1 MQLLKSSDPRGVDP
15 GSYLVETAS
24 GSTYL
29 ISVPA
34 KESGETAT
42 AVRMPVQP
50 LGDEFDEPFFTST
63 ALYKDSGV
71 IELIKFHFEV
81 GRSGAMTFRDE
92 AAREAPGYVRGEGD
106 YEVTIRQTTLVTRI
120 RRVEFDAAA
129 PELSAE

>member
-15 GSYLVETAS
+15 GSYIVETAS

-29 ISVPA
+29 ISVP
-34 KESGETAT
+34 EPQSGESAT
-42 AVRMPVQP
+42 AVRVPQQP
-50 LGDEFDEPFFTST
+50 LGEDIDEPFFVST
-63 ALYKDSGV
+63 TLYKDSDT

-92 AAREAPGYVRGEGD
+92 AARNAPGYVRGDGE

-120 RRVEFDAAA
+120 RRVEFDTASPELA
-129 PELSAE
+129 PE